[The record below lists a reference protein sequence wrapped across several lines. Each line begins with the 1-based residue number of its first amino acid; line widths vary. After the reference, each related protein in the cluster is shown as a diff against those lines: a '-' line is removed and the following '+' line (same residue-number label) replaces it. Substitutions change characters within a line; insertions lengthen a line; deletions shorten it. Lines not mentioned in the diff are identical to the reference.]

1 MKTHYS
7 ISNWGPDWLV
17 DFLFTDPTLTGSET
31 VSKCQSVLK
40 YEPASVCVK
49 PCYVRETVS
58 KLRDEDTQIGSM
70 IGSPDGS
77 STTQIKVTEAK
88 RSLTEGA
95 SFLII
100 PINVGYIRESRFEA
114 LINDIQSVS
123 GLGHMNLAK
132 VEVMFNL
139 EWLGI
144 DEILSAAKIVQKAGV
159 DIFSFSIYRTA
170 RNWDLD
176 LINRLKNALE
186 KTVQLKGYAQSLN
199 FSDLFFLFDS
209 GFSRLGIVNYDPS
222 MDQF

>member
-1 MKTHYS
+1 
-7 ISNWGPDWLV
+7 
-17 DFLFTDPTLTGSET
+17 
-31 VSKCQSVLK
+31 
-40 YEPASVCVK
+40 
-49 PCYVRETVS
+49 
-58 KLRDEDTQIGSM
+58 M